1 MSVIDTVRLL
11 ELRTK
16 KAAGLIALLRREKEE
31 LQERFDLVLA
41 HNRELEGYIE
51 AYTTSEKLVEQ
62 SIATAMA
69 TLDTIDGL
77 DEIQVFDDASL
88 ELEAADTFTGA
99 EGGLSSEDVDW
110 DALLDDLPEL

>member
-1 MSVIDTVRLL
+1 
-11 ELRTK
+11 
-16 KAAGLIALLRREKEE
+16 
-31 LQERFDLVLA
+31 
-41 HNRELEGYIE
+41 
-51 AYTTSEKLVEQ
+51 
-62 SIATAMA
+62 MA

-99 EGGLSSEDVDW
+99 DGGLSSEDVDW

>member
-16 KAAGLIALLRREKEE
+16 KAAGLIALLRREKAE

-51 AYTTSEKLVEQ
+51 AYTTSEKLDPRYDRR
-62 SIATAMA
+62 
-69 TLDTIDGL
+69 LG
-77 DEIQVFDDASL
+77 
-88 ELEAADTFTGA
+88 
-99 EGGLSSEDVDW
+99 
-110 DALLDDLPEL
+110 

>member
-31 LQERFDLVLA
+31 LQQRFDLVLA

-62 SIATAMA
+62 SIAAAMA

-88 ELEAADTFTGA
+88 ELEAADAFTGA
-99 EGGLSSEDVDW
+99 DGALSSEDVDW